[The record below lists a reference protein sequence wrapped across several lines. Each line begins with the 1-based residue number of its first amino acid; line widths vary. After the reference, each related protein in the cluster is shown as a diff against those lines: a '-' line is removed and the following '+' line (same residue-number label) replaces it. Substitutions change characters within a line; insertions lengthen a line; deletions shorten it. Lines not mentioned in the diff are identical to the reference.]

1 MLDITSEVRAKIA
14 EKNIDLT
21 DAVLKDIIAQVAS
34 YDLS

>member
-21 DAVLKDIIAQVAS
+21 DAVLKVGAAGRRNRDQG
-34 YDLS
+34 